1 MNNNAEAPS
10 HTPVLL
16 EESMQALALSAG
28 GLYVD
33 ATFGRGGHARAM
45 LQRLDAA
52 ARVIGC
58 DRDPDA
64 VTAGQA
70 LAELDPR
77 FSIHQAR
84 FSRLPALLRG
94 LGLAGRVRGLLV
106 DLGVSS
112 PQLDT
117 PGRGFGF
124 SADGPLDMR
133 MDRSAGASA
142 ADWLHTASEAEIA
155 RCLFELGEER
165 YARRISRSIVR
176 ARAEAPIATTG
187 RLAELVAAAVPTRE
201 PGKHPATR
209 TFQALRIQVN
219 DELGEL
225 RALLAEVCGLL
236 AAGGRLAVISF
247 HSLEDRIVKRFIR
260 SESHGA
266 QPPRSVPVRAKDV
279 TRRLRAVAG
288 PIKPSAAEVEANPR
302 SRSAVLRVAE
312 RLA

>member
-1 MNNNAEAPS
+1 MNNNAELPS

-52 ARVIGC
+52 ARVIAC
-58 DRDPDA
+58 DRDPEA
-64 VTAGQA
+64 VAAGLA
-70 LAELDPR
+70 LAEIDPR
-77 FSIHQAR
+77 FSIHRAP
-84 FSRLPALLRG
+84 FSRLPALLKG
-94 LGLAGRVRGLLV
+94 LGLAGAVRGLLV

-112 PQLDT
+112 PQLDR
-117 PGRGFGF
+117 PERGFGF
-124 SADGPLDMR
+124 SAAGPLDMR
-133 MDRSAGASA
+133 MDPSTGISA
-142 ADWLHTASEAEIA
+142 AAWLETASEGEIA

-176 ARAEAPIATTG
+176 ARSEAPITTTA

-209 TFQALRIQVN
+209 TFQALRIQIN

-225 RALLAEVCGLL
+225 RALLAEVCDLL
-236 AAGGRLAVISF
+236 ATGGRLAVISF

-260 SESHGA
+260 GESQGV
-266 QPPRSVPVRAKDV
+266 QPPRSVPVRAREM
-279 TRRLRAVAG
+279 TRRLRPVAG
-288 PIKPSAAEVEANPR
+288 PIRPSPAEVEANPR

-312 RLA
+312 RLE

>member
-1 MNNNAEAPS
+1 MTNTTGPLI
-10 HTPVLL
+10 HLPVLL

-64 VTAGQA
+64 VAAGRA
-70 LAELDPR
+70 LAEADSR
-77 FSIHQAR
+77 FSIHQTA
-84 FSRLPALLRG
+84 FSQLPELLKALEI
-94 LGLAGRVRGLLV
+94 AGRVRGLLV

-117 PGRGFGF
+117 PHRGFGF

-133 MDRSAGASA
+133 MDPSLGTSA
-142 ADWLHTASEAEIA
+142 ADWLETASEGEIS

-176 ARAEAPIATTG
+176 ARNEAPIVTTSQ
-187 RLAELVAAAVPTRE
+187 LAELVAGAVPTRE

-225 RALLAEVCGLL
+225 RALLAEVCDLL
-236 AAGGRLAVISF
+236 VTGGRLAVISF

-260 SESHGA
+260 SESQGA
-266 QPPRSVPVRAKDV
+266 QPPRSVPVRAQDL
-279 TRRLRAVAG
+279 TRRLRPVAG
-288 PIKPSAAEVEANPR
+288 PIKPSAAEIEANPR

>member
-1 MNNNAEAPS
+1 MSNSAGLPS

-28 GLYVD
+28 GIHVD

-45 LQRLDAA
+45 LSRLDAD

-58 DRDPDA
+58 DRDPQA
-64 VTAGQA
+64 VAAGRA
-70 LAELDPR
+70 LAETDPR
-77 FSIHQAR
+77 FSIHQAP
-84 FSRLPALLRG
+84 FSRLPELLTG
-94 LGLAGRVRGLLV
+94 LGLAGKVRGLLV

-117 PGRGFGF
+117 PERGFSF
-124 SADGPLDMR
+124 STDGPLDMR
-133 MDRSAGASA
+133 MDPNAGPSA
-142 ADWLHTASEAEIA
+142 ADWLASAAEGDIA

-165 YARRISRSIVR
+165 YARRISRRIVLER
-176 ARAEAPIATTG
+176 DASPINTTA

-225 RALLAEVCGLL
+225 RALLARVCDLL
-236 AAGGRLAVISF
+236 ADGGRLAVISF

-260 SESHGA
+260 DEHRGL
-266 QPPRSVPVRAKDV
+266 QLPRSVPVRAQDV
-279 TRRLRAVAG
+279 YRRLRPVAG
-288 PIKPSAAEVEANPR
+288 PIRPSAAEVDRNPR
-302 SRSAVLRVAE
+302 ARSAVLRVAE
-312 RLA
+312 RLP